1 MAPRLEKSAPRS
13 QVGDLSYE
21 HRERNASS
29 LQRKQ
34 RQKQTMQR
42 NRSDPEYREREL
54 QAQRDKRA
62 NDFALR
68 DLGQHKLSRGALV
81 GALYSC
87 TSRQ

>member
-1 MAPRLEKSAPRS
+1 MLFCLL
-13 QVGDLSYE
+13 VSYSPLASPLARVIE
-21 HRERNASS
+21 ANPSRRRASYCIDQCHNA
-29 LQRKQ
+29 
-34 RQKQTMQR
+34 T
-42 NRSDPEYREREL
+42 
-54 QAQRDKRA
+54 